1 MLEKSLATLFAL
13 LIFSNADK
21 PFSAMAVTGEKRG

>member
-13 LIFSNADK
+13 LILATLINRFLGDAANLLI
-21 PFSAMAVTGEKRG
+21 

>member
-13 LIFSNADK
+13 LILATLINRFR
-21 PFSAMAVTGEKRG
+21 VWR

>member
-13 LIFSNADK
+13 LILATLINRFL
-21 PFSAMAVTGEKRG
+21 

>member
-13 LIFSNADK
+13 LILATLIK
-21 PFSAMAVTGEKRG
+21 FSAMAVTGEKRG

>member
-13 LIFSNADK
+13 LILATLINRF
-21 PFSAMAVTGEKRG
+21 AMAVTGEKRG

>member
-13 LIFSNADK
+13 LILATLINRFLLW
-21 PFSAMAVTGEKRG
+21 R